1 MRSTIT
7 AAFTILACAAV
18 PHAVGAQAPAAP
30 AAPKPYLQP
39 ADFPDP
45 RTYLPAPPA
54 AGTPGF
60 AADRAAYVAAL
71 AGKDGRAWKRAVSQA
86 RVRSPAVAGQ
96 IMCAIGARLDPAPT
110 SAFGRLMQR
119 SAITLSQASEQSK
132 AAWNRDRPYVGEKG
146 AVTCDPDANF
156 GTQSP
161 GYPSGHAGIG
171 WMWGLMLS
179 QLAPER
185 TNQLL
190 AWGAELGENRIA
202 CRVHY
207 PSDVAAGRM
216 LGAALLARM
225 QGDPA
230 FRADMEAARAEIAAA
245 RAGGPAPDCPAD

>member
-7 AAFTILACAAV
+7 AAFTILCCATV
-18 PHAVGAQAPAAP
+18 PQSAGAQSSATAAAP
-30 AAPKPYLQP
+30 MAYLQP

-45 RTYLPAPPA
+45 RTYLP
-54 AGTPGF
+54 
-60 AADRAAYVAAL
+60 AL

-96 IMCAIGARLDPAPT
+96 IMCAIGARVDPAPT

-132 AAWNRDRPYVGEKG
+132 ATWNRDRPYIGEKG

-245 RAGGPAPDCPAD
+245 RAGGPAPDCSAD

>member
-7 AAFTILACAAV
+7 AIFTILGCATVSQA
-18 PHAVGAQAPAAP
+18 AGAQAPAAP
-30 AAPKPYLQP
+30 VAPKAYLEP

-45 RTYLPAPPA
+45 RAYLAAPPA
-54 AGTPGF
+54 PGTPGF
-60 AADRAAYVAAL
+60 AADRAAYIAAL

-96 IMCAIGARLDPAPT
+96 IMCAIGARVEPAPT

-132 AAWNRDRPYVGEKG
+132 ATWNRDRPYVGEKG

-216 LGAALLARM
+216 LGAALLARL
-225 QGDPA
+225 QGEPA
-230 FRADMEAARAEIAAA
+230 FRADMEAARAEIASA
-245 RAGGPAPDCPAD
+245 RASGSAPDCPAE

>member
-1 MRSTIT
+1 MRSTII
-7 AAFTILACAAV
+7 AAFTILCCATV
-18 PHAVGAQAPAAP
+18 PQSAGAQAPATA
-30 AAPKPYLQP
+30 AAPRAYLEP

-54 AGTPGF
+54 PGTPGF

-96 IMCAIGARLDPAPT
+96 IMCAIGARVDPAPT

-119 SAITLSQASEQSK
+119 SAVTLSQASEQSK
-132 AAWNRDRPYVGEKG
+132 AAWNRNRPYVGEKG

-245 RAGGPAPDCPAD
+245 RASAPAPDCSAD